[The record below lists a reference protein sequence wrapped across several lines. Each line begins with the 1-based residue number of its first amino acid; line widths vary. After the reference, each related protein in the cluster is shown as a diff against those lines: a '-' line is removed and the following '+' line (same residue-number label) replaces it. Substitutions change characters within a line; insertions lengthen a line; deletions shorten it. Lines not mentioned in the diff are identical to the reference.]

1 MFAKRIIKIRQGRNR
16 FQKSFDF
23 KYLWI
28 VAPLLMIHVMVSDA
42 RSDWKIMK
50 WQPFQVKSGLILE
63 GSRDRTVEKK
73 TGKKT
78 ARKSSKS
85 SVPPKTQSQKAVLI
99 YATSQV
105 YKSRPDMETW
115 YLSVFSSQLW
125 EQHRFRNDL
134 FLTVPTRGDAY
145 EPLFLS
151 DISRDVMNQP
161 GLGSGLTDKEADVLP
176 AELRSQY
183 FRLSFFNR
191 DAKLL
196 NRDAL
201 GRAIDPNI
209 NPFDFLKASP
219 DQRLE
224 SIGKTLEPKVDLE
237 IRF

>member
-1 MFAKRIIKIRQGRNR
+1 
-16 FQKSFDF
+16 
-23 KYLWI
+23 
-28 VAPLLMIHVMVSDA
+28 MIHGMVSDVQ
-42 RSDWKIMK
+42 SDWKIMN
-50 WQPFQVKSGLILE
+50 WQPLQVKSGLILE
-63 GSRDRTVEKK
+63 SSPDRTVEKK

-78 ARKSSKS
+78 TRKSSIKS
-85 SVPPKTQSQKAVLI
+85 PVPQKMQSQKAVLTDE
-99 YATSQV
+99 TSQI
-105 YKSRPDMETW
+105 YKSRPDMENW

-134 FLTVPTRGDAY
+134 FLMVPTRSDPY

-151 DISRDVMNQP
+151 DISRDVMNQ
-161 GLGSGLTDKEADVLP
+161 SGMDSGMTDKEADALP

-201 GRAIDPNI
+201 GRAMDPSI
-209 NPFDFLKASP
+209 NPFDILKASP

>member
-1 MFAKRIIKIRQGRNR
+1 MRHGRNR
-16 FQKSFDF
+16 FQNGFDF

-28 VAPLLMIHVMVSDA
+28 VAPLLMIHGMVSDV
-42 RSDWKIMK
+42 RSDWKIMN

-63 GSRDRTVEKK
+63 SSRDKTVEKK

-78 ARKSSKS
+78 IKQSFIKSP
-85 SVPPKTQSQKAVLI
+85 VPQKMQSQKAVLTD
-99 YATSQV
+99 ATSPV
-105 YKSRPDMETW
+105 YKSRPDMENW

-125 EQHRFRNDL
+125 EQHRFKNDL
-134 FLTVPTRGDAY
+134 FLRVPTRSDTY

-161 GLGSGLTDKEADVLP
+161 GMDSRMTDKEADAVP

-201 GRAIDPNI
+201 GRAMDPSI
-209 NPFDFLKASP
+209 NPFDILKTSP

>member
-1 MFAKRIIKIRQGRNR
+1 MRQGRNR
-16 FQKSFDF
+16 FQNGFDF

-28 VAPLLMIHVMVSDA
+28 VVPLLMIHAMVSDA
-42 RSDWKIMK
+42 RSDWKIMN
-50 WQPFQVKSGLILE
+50 WQPFQVKSSLILE
-63 GSRDRTVEKK
+63 SSPDRTVEKK

-78 ARKSSKS
+78 TKKSSKFP
-85 SVPPKTQSQKAVLI
+85 VPRKTQSQKAVLI

-105 YKSRPDMETW
+105 YKSRSDMENW

-125 EQHRFRNDL
+125 EQYRFRNDL
-134 FLTVPTRGDAY
+134 FLSVPTRSDTY

-161 GLGSGLTDKEADVLP
+161 GMDSGITDKEADALP

-201 GRAIDPNI
+201 GRAMDPSI
-209 NPFDFLKASP
+209 NPFDILKASP

>member
-1 MFAKRIIKIRQGRNR
+1 MRQGRNR
-16 FQKSFDF
+16 FQNGFDF

-28 VAPLLMIHVMVSDA
+28 LAPLLMIHGMVSDV
-42 RSDWKIMK
+42 RSDWKIMN
-50 WQPFQVKSGLILE
+50 WQPLQVKSSLILE
-63 GSRDRTVEKK
+63 SSRDRIVEKK

-78 ARKSSKS
+78 TKKSSKS
-85 SVPPKTQSQKAVLI
+85 PVPRKTQSQKAVLT

-105 YKSRPDMETW
+105 YKSRPDMENW

-134 FLTVPTRGDAY
+134 FLMVPTRSDPY

-161 GLGSGLTDKEADVLP
+161 GMESGMTDKEADALP
-176 AELRSQY
+176 AELRNQY
-183 FRLSFFNR
+183 FRLSFFNH
-191 DAKLL
+191 DAMLL

-201 GRAIDPNI
+201 GRAIDPSI
-209 NPFDFLKASP
+209 KPFDILKASP

>member
-1 MFAKRIIKIRQGRNR
+1 MRQGRNR
-16 FQKSFDF
+16 FQKGLDF

-28 VAPLLMIHVMVSDA
+28 VAPLLMIHGMVSDV
-42 RSDWKIMK
+42 RSDWKIMN
-50 WQPFQVKSGLILE
+50 WQPLQVKSGLILE
-63 GSRDRTVEKK
+63 SSPDRTVEKK

-78 ARKSSKS
+78 TRKSSIKS
-85 SVPPKTQSQKAVLI
+85 PVPQKMQSQKAVLT
-99 YATSQV
+99 YVTPQV
-105 YKSRPDMETW
+105 YKSRPDMENW

-125 EQHRFRNDL
+125 EQHRFKNDL
-134 FLTVPTRGDAY
+134 FLRVPTRSDPY

-161 GLGSGLTDKEADVLP
+161 GLDSGMTDKEADALP

-183 FRLSFFNR
+183 FRLSFFNH
-191 DAKLL
+191 DAMLL

-201 GRAIDPNI
+201 GRAMDTSIK
-209 NPFDFLKASP
+209 PFDILKASP

>member
-1 MFAKRIIKIRQGRNR
+1 
-16 FQKSFDF
+16 
-23 KYLWI
+23 
-28 VAPLLMIHVMVSDA
+28 MVSDV
-42 RSDWKIMK
+42 RSDWKIMN
-50 WQPFQVKSGLILE
+50 WQPLQVKSGLILE
-63 GSRDRTVEKK
+63 SSPDRTVEKK

-78 ARKSSKS
+78 TRKSSIKS
-85 SVPPKTQSQKAVLI
+85 PVPQKMQSQKAVLTDE
-99 YATSQV
+99 TSQV
-105 YKSRPDMETW
+105 YKSRPDMENW

-125 EQHRFRNDL
+125 EQHRFKSDL
-134 FLTVPTRGDAY
+134 FLRVPTRGDPY

-161 GLGSGLTDKEADVLP
+161 GMESGMTDKEADALP

-201 GRAIDPNI
+201 GRAMDPSI
-209 NPFDFLKASP
+209 NPFDILKASP

>member
-1 MFAKRIIKIRQGRNR
+1 MRQGQNG
-16 FQKSFDF
+16 FDF

-28 VAPLLMIHVMVSDA
+28 VAPLLMIHGMVSDV
-42 RSDWKIMK
+42 RSDWKIMN
-50 WQPFQVKSGLILE
+50 WQPLQVKSGLILE
-63 GSRDRTVEKK
+63 SSPDRTVEKK
-73 TGKKT
+73 TGKKPT
-78 ARKSSKS
+78 RKTSIKS
-85 SVPPKTQSQKAVLI
+85 PVPPKTQSQKAVLI

-105 YKSRPDMETW
+105 YKSRPDMENW

-134 FLTVPTRGDAY
+134 FLMVPTRSDTY

-161 GLGSGLTDKEADVLP
+161 GMESGMTDKEADALP
-176 AELRSQY
+176 AELRNQY
-183 FRLSFFNR
+183 FRLSFFNH
-191 DAKLL
+191 DAMLL

-201 GRAIDPNI
+201 GRAMDTSIK
-209 NPFDFLKASP
+209 PFDILKASP

>member
-1 MFAKRIIKIRQGRNR
+1 
-16 FQKSFDF
+16 
-23 KYLWI
+23 
-28 VAPLLMIHVMVSDA
+28 MIHGMVSDV
-42 RSDWKIMK
+42 RSDWKIMN
-50 WQPFQVKSGLILE
+50 WQPLQVKSGLILE
-63 GSRDRTVEKK
+63 SSRDRTVEKK

-78 ARKSSKS
+78 TKKSSIKS
-85 SVPPKTQSQKAVLI
+85 PVPQKMQSQKAVLTD
-99 YATSQV
+99 ATSPV
-105 YKSRPDMETW
+105 YKSRPDMENW

-125 EQHRFRNDL
+125 EQHRFKNDL
-134 FLTVPTRGDAY
+134 FLRVPTRGDTY

-161 GLGSGLTDKEADVLP
+161 GMDSGMTDKEADALP

-201 GRAIDPNI
+201 GRAMDPSI
-209 NPFDFLKASP
+209 NPFDILKTSP